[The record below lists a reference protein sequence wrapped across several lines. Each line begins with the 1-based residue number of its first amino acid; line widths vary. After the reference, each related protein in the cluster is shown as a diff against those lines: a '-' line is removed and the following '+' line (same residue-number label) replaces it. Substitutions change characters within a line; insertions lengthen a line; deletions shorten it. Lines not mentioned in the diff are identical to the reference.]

1 MKKSIFVLALI
12 SVLFVF
18 AGCASDEAPAEETVA
33 PEVPANEIESQNIEP
48 EVQEPVI
55 VPEEPVLEEPEIAFT
70 TDWID
75 LVVDDDENCGFFIT
89 TDELG
94 TFSSIDGEFKKDSGN
109 ESSCFGFVFGYSD
122 QEDGIV
128 PDYFRFAINT
138 KGEYSIHAWDGTSY
152 KDCIDPEAD
161 TAYLYKSD
169 AINTGYGE
177 VNNLKVTTDEEGLL
191 SFFINDTEVASGIE
205 LFENS
210 TSGMM
215 VFFSIGTKQE
225 ENLSETPVKF
235 SYRITDSVAANDFV
249 PVSEISQD

>member
-1 MKKSIFVLALI
+1 MKKWIFILALI

-18 AGCASDEAPAEETVA
+18 AGCASDETPEEEPV
-33 PEVPANEIESQNIEP
+33 PEVPANKIDSPVLTP
-48 EVQEPVI
+48 ERQEPVV
-55 VPEEPVLEEPEIAFT
+55 VPEQTIQEEPDATFI

-75 LVVDDDENCGFFIT
+75 LVVDDDENCGFFIP

-94 TFSSIDGEFKKDSGN
+94 TFSSIEGEFKKDSGN
-109 ESSCFGFVFGYSD
+109 ESSCFGFVFGYSA
-122 QEDGIV
+122 QENGIV
-128 PDYFRFAINT
+128 PDYFRFAINV
-138 KGEYSIHAWDGTSY
+138 KGEYSIHAWDGNSY

-169 AINTGYGE
+169 VINTGYGE
-177 VNNLKVTTDEEGLL
+177 INTLKIATDAEGLL
-191 SFFINDTEVASGIE
+191 SFFINDTEVASKIE
-205 LFENS
+205 PFENS
-210 TSGMM
+210 TSGIM